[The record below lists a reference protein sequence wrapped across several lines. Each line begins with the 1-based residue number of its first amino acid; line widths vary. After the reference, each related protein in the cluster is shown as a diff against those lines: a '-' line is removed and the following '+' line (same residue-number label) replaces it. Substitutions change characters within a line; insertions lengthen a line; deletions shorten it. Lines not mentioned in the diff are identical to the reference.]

1 MKTLILIISLVGI
14 QTLGIA
20 QAYQPA
26 MEKSIAMLQEAND
39 PAALTDVANR
49 FERIAKAEKDQW
61 LPQYYTAYA
70 YIRQANQ
77 SETTAQ
83 KDEYLNIAQQHLDQA
98 MALQSE
104 ESELMTLQGY
114 LQMIRVSIDPASRGQ
129 QLAPAATQTLAK
141 ALELNPENPRA
152 LLMLGQMLYGTDKF
166 FGNDTSQ
173 ACAMIQQSVV
183 KFELEDASD
192 PLMPHW
198 GLETAKSASEHC
210 AR

>member
-1 MKTLILIISLVGI
+1 MKTLILIISLVGT

-61 LPQYYTAYA
+61 LPRYYTAYA

-129 QLAPAATQTLAK
+129 QLAPVATQTLAK

-166 FGNDTSQ
+166 FGNDTSK

-183 KFELEDASD
+183 KFEQEDASD
-192 PLMPHW
+192 SLMPHW
-198 GLETAKSASEHC
+198 GLKTAKSASEHC

>member
-20 QAYQPA
+20 QDYQPA
-26 MEKSIAMLQEAND
+26 MEKSIAMLQKAND
-39 PAALTDVANR
+39 PAALTDIANR
-49 FERIAKAEKDQW
+49 FERIAKAEKEQW
-61 LPQYYTAYA
+61 LPRYYTAYA

-98 MALQSE
+98 MELQSE
-104 ESELMTLQGY
+104 ESELVTLQGY

-129 QLAPAATQTLAK
+129 QLGPVATQTLTR
-141 ALELNPENPRA
+141 ALKLNPENPRA

-166 FGNDTSQ
+166 FGNDTSM
-173 ACAMIQQSVV
+173 ACAMIQQSVI
-183 KFELEDASD
+183 KFEQEDVSD

-198 GLETAKSASEHC
+198 GAETAQRAGKYCGS
-210 AR
+210 

>member
-1 MKTLILIISLVGI
+1 MKTLMLIITFVGI
-14 QTLGIA
+14 QALGIA

-26 MEKSIAMLQEAND
+26 MEKSIALLQEAKD
-39 PAALTDVANR
+39 PVALTDVANR
-49 FERIAKAEKDQW
+49 FERIAKAEREQW
-61 LPQYYTAYA
+61 LPRYYTAYA
-70 YIRQANQ
+70 YIRQATR
-77 SETTAQ
+77 SETAAQ

-98 MALQSE
+98 MELQPE

-129 QLAPAATQTLAK
+129 QLAPVATQTLAK

-166 FGNDTSQ
+166 FGNDTSK

-183 KFELEDASD
+183 KFEQEDVSD
-192 PLMPHW
+192 LLMPHW
-198 GLETAKSASEHC
+198 GSETAQKAGKYCGS
-210 AR
+210 

>member
-1 MKTLILIISLVGI
+1 MKTLILIISLVGT

-26 MEKSIAMLQEAND
+26 MEKSITMLQEAND

-49 FERIAKAEKDQW
+49 FERIAKAEKEQW
-61 LPQYYTAYA
+61 LPRYYTAYA

-98 MALQSE
+98 MELQSE

-129 QLAPAATQTLAK
+129 QLGPVATQTLTR

-166 FGNDTSQ
+166 FGNDTSM
-173 ACAMIQQSVV
+173 ACAMIQQSVI
-183 KFELEDASD
+183 KFEQEDVSD

-198 GLETAKSASEHC
+198 GAETAQRAGKYCGS
-210 AR
+210 

>member
-1 MKTLILIISLVGI
+1 MKTLIFIISLVGT

-39 PAALTDVANR
+39 PAALTNVANR
-49 FERIAKAEKDQW
+49 FERIAKAEKEQW
-61 LPQYYTAYA
+61 LPRYYTAYA

-98 MALQSE
+98 MELQSE

-129 QLAPAATQTLAK
+129 QLGPVATQTLTR
-141 ALELNPENPRA
+141 ALELNPKNPRA

-166 FGNDTSQ
+166 FGNDTSM
-173 ACAMIQQSVV
+173 ACAMIQQSVI
-183 KFELEDASD
+183 KFEQEDVSD

-198 GLETAKSASEHC
+198 GAKTAQRAGKYCGS
-210 AR
+210 

>member
-1 MKTLILIISLVGI
+1 MKTLILIISLVGT

-20 QAYQPA
+20 QDYQPA

-61 LPQYYTAYA
+61 LPRYYTAYA

-83 KDEYLNIAQQHLDQA
+83 KDEYLDIAQQHLDQA

-141 ALELNPENPRA
+141 ALKLNPENPRA

-166 FGNDTSQ
+166 FGNDTNK

-183 KFELEDASD
+183 KFEQEDLSN
-192 PLMPHW
+192 PMMPHW
-198 GLETAKSASEHC
+198 GSETAKSASEHC

>member
-1 MKTLILIISLVGI
+1 MKTLILIISLVGT

-49 FERIAKAEKDQW
+49 FERIAKAEKEQW
-61 LPQYYTAYA
+61 LPRYYTAYA

-98 MALQSE
+98 MELQSE

-129 QLAPAATQTLAK
+129 QLGPVATQTLTR
-141 ALELNPENPRA
+141 ALELNPKNPRA

-166 FGNDTSQ
+166 FGNDTSM
-173 ACAMIQQSVV
+173 ACAMIQQSVI
-183 KFELEDASD
+183 KFEQEDVSD

-198 GLETAKSASEHC
+198 GAKTAQRAGKYCGS
-210 AR
+210 